1 MDALYN
7 ITNKIIDLM
16 DKRENEELTEE
27 EQSLLNQE
35 VEKELI
41 NKSSSIIAYVQNNEA
56 LSKAIDDEIDRLTEM
71 KKKLKN
77 KTEKFKE
84 QVLNNMDRLGIEKVT
99 TNIGKL
105 AVRKNPISVEILNEN
120 IVPNEFKKEVVK
132 TNIDKTAIKNY
143 FKETGEIIPGTM
155 INTEKYSLRIENI

>member
-1 MDALYN
+1 MNTLYN

-16 DKRENEELTEE
+16 DKTENGELTEE
-27 EQSLLNQE
+27 EQSLLSQE

-41 NKSSSIIAYVQNNEA
+41 NQSNGIIAYMQNNEA

-77 KTEKFKE
+77 KTDKFKE
-84 QVLNNMDRLGIEKVT
+84 QVLNNMDRLEIEKVT

-120 IVPNEFKKEVVK
+120 IVPEEFKKEVVK

-143 FKETGEIIPGTM
+143 FKETGEIIPGTI
-155 INTEKYSLRIENI
+155 INTDKYSLRIENI